1 MSYSRASRMRAGLA
15 VALLTATSVVAG
27 CASKPTGPV
36 ALTPTEHFGVQVTSH
51 PEQIAL
57 GLHRDGLSTNQQA
70 ALSQFVSQW
79 REDGGGVV
87 TLRLPIDAADPAAA
101 ARVQRETKT
110 YLVQLGIPAERLQT
124 AGYTSNR
131 APGAPLLASYDRFE
145 AVGPNCSSG
154 WSNLA
159 HDYQNR
165 AFDHFGC
172 SVTANTAAQVANARD
187 FLAPAVET
195 PADNPRRQVVLGK
208 YRLGVQTS
216 SAKDDQADGKVSG
229 N

>member
-1 MSYSRASRMRAGLA
+1 MQAGLA
-15 VALLTATSVVAG
+15 AAALAGAVLAG
-27 CASKPTGPV
+27 CASKPEGPV
-36 ALTPTEHFGVQVTSH
+36 ALTPNEHFGVQVTSH

-57 GLHRDGLSTNQQA
+57 GLHKDGLSANQKA

-87 TLRLPIDAADPAAA
+87 TLRIPVDGADVATATHVQQE
-101 ARVQRETKT
+101 ARAYIVH
-110 YLVQLGIPAERLQT
+110 LGVPSERLQT
-124 AGYTSNR
+124 AGYASNR

-154 WSNLA
+154 WTDLA
-159 HDYQNR
+159 KDYANR
-165 AFDHFGC
+165 AYEHFGC
-172 SVTANTAAQVANARD
+172 SVTANFAAQVANARD

-208 YRLGVQTS
+208 YRQGLTTS
-216 SAKDDQADGKVSG
+216 TAKDDQADGKVSG